1 MKNLEYKNF
10 EIKQVSFS
18 ENDELVIGGYAS
30 KFNEKDALNPSW
42 HPELKKIRFS
52 GRYYALG
59 CIYKNNCRT

>member
-30 KFNEKDALNPSW
+30 KFNEKDVKSIMAS
-42 HPELKKIRFS
+42 
-52 GRYYALG
+52 
-59 CIYKNNCRT
+59 